1 MCLRQTENEENSY
14 AALSY
19 CWGGDQLFKSTRANI
34 LSRICGA
41 ELDGL
46 PRTLLDAVQVC
57 KQLKIR
63 YLWIDALCII
73 QDDEIDKAREISKMR
88 MTFNRAT
95 LVIAASRARDANA
108 GFLEDVSIPSD
119 GVVMLPAQFSE
130 TLKGE
135 IGILRVPL
143 ESSGHEPL
151 NQRGWAYQEISL
163 SRRALI
169 YTDQGM
175 IWQCTAVF
183 DRLAYDGMRIR
194 SHPSH
199 DLVVATQEFEPGPV
213 QRDIWD
219 QLVRI
224 YTLRNLTF
232 PDDRL
237 EALAGIAA
245 MAAPMWNNRYFA
257 GLWEQDMQSQL
268 GWRVDRANLENRN
281 WQALEAPSWSWASV
295 DGPICDVVRCSA
307 TSRDAKVISCT
318 VKLAS
323 GSNPFGRV
331 VSGRLTIEGFLV
343 KARYAEPSWL
353 DNNRMDAEG
362 SPLDIKDLDDIWCMI
377 LGCGPS
383 NQDLSPHG
391 VFPWHGL
398 VLKPLSDG
406 IFKRLGHFSQ
416 DLSRG
421 LWLEPEVNFHE
432 LYRDLEERNALG
444 PEASFPAE
452 GSRQTIVIV

>member
-1 MCLRQTENEENSY
+1 MNVLPLRVIDVETMCLRQTGNEENSY

-19 CWGGDQLFKSTRANI
+19 CWGGDQLFKTTRANI
-34 LSRICGA
+34 SSRIGGA
-41 ELDGL
+41 RLDGL

-57 KQLKIR
+57 KQLQIR
-63 YLWIDALCII
+63 YLWVDALCII
-73 QDDEIDKAREISKMR
+73 QDDETDKAREIAKMR

-108 GFLEDVSIPSD
+108 GFLEDANIPSD
-119 GVVMLPAQFSE
+119 GVVMLPAKFSE
-130 TLKGE
+130 TCRGE
-135 IGILRVPL
+135 VGIVKVPL

-163 SRRALI
+163 ARRALI

-175 IWQCTAVF
+175 VWQCSAVF

-245 MAAPMWNNRYFA
+245 MAASMWNNRYFA

-268 GWRVDRANLENRN
+268 GWRVDNTALANRN
-281 WQALEAPSWSWASV
+281 WKALEAPSWSWASV
-295 DGPICDVVRCSA
+295 DGSVCDVVRSFYA
-307 TSRDAKVISCT
+307 ETPREARVISCE

-323 GSNPFGRV
+323 RDNPFGRV
-331 VSGRLTIEGFLV
+331 VSGRLTIEGYTV
-343 KARYAEPSWL
+343 EARYAKQSWL
-353 DNNRMDAEG
+353 ENTRMDFDG
-362 SPLDIKDLDDIWCMI
+362 RPLNVEDLDD
-377 LGCGPS
+377 
-383 NQDLSPHG
+383 
-391 VFPWHGL
+391 
-398 VLKPLSDG
+398 
-406 IFKRLGHFSQ
+406 
-416 DLSRG
+416 
-421 LWLEPEVNFHE
+421 
-432 LYRDLEERNALG
+432 
-444 PEASFPAE
+444 
-452 GSRQTIVIV
+452 T